1 MHEAMKMVY
10 WSVNVTLTSI
20 SIDTNIT
27 TSRDGV
33 EKGPHCISKN
43 ITQHRGNMAANSGHP
58 KQFQLHHEDVLRTI
72 EQRRLI
78 NNKLTWKY

>member
-1 MHEAMKMVY
+1 MHKAMKMVH
-10 WSVNVTLTSI
+10 WPVNITITSI

-27 TSRDGV
+27 ILRDGV

-43 ITQHRGNMAANSGHP
+43 TTQHGSHVQP
-58 KQFQLHHEDVLRTI
+58 KQFQLHREDLLTTI

-78 NNKLTWKY
+78 NNKLT